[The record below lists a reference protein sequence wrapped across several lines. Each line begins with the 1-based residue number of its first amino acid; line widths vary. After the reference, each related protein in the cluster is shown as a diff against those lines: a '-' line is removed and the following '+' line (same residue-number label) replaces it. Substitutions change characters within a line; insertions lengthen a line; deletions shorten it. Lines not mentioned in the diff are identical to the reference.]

1 MTLLWFPP
9 WSPCEPSIVTAE
21 LLASETDDGNDDNP
35 EAGQDDPLAGPGP
48 DVNSWLASTHAQ
60 VKRTTITN
68 TTRETPK
75 EQLIGKKKKEQ
86 HKRGISQAIPREER
100 VELVQKVQREVPK
113 ASALNTP
120 AGLS

>member
-60 VKRTTITN
+60 VK
-68 TTRETPK
+68 